1 VARLIFL
8 LPFLLCLFLNVAQ
21 ANDFQSNE
29 KMEKSEREI
38 VGVDEFGYPLPAR
51 TEACRK
57 LRHLRTVSD
66 PTEIFSADGSL
77 PACVDTRLAQFMHT
91 KSTACSDNNCG
102 NTYPGGCDG
111 LLERVFPYDHD
122 YYRMIADC
130 RESGA
135 R

>member
-1 VARLIFL
+1 VARPIFL
-8 LPFLLCLFLNVAQ
+8 LSLLFCFFQSPAQ
-21 ANDFQSNE
+21 ANGFPSDKKLE
-29 KMEKSEREI
+29 ISEQLTI
-38 VGVDEFGYPLPAR
+38 GADEFGYPLPAK